1 MKRDRRPVSNPSL
14 AIAYLR
20 GSRDSQKLT
29 PDAQRTAI
37 EAFAAAE
44 GLTICAWHVEAVSGG
59 ADVDDRPVLLAAID
73 DLRVHGAG
81 TLLVAKRD
89 RLARDG
95 DIAGFLSYSLRK
107 AGARIMSADGA
118 NGEDLNDRMTRT
130 LQAMFAEQERHEI
143 RRRTRAALAV
153 LKARGVYLGAPP
165 FGYRRDGAGLVEDAA
180 EQGVLRI
187 VRELRAA
194 GLSQRAI
201 VAELAKRGAVSRVG
215 RPFQATQIARMLAA

>member
-1 MKRDRRPVSNPSL
+1 MKRAPRPVTNPSL

-29 PDAQRTAI
+29 PDAQRAAI

-59 ADVDDRPVLLAAID
+59 ADVDDRPILLAAID
-73 DLRVHGAG
+73 DLRVRGAG
-81 TLLVAKRD
+81 VLLVAKRD

-107 AGARIMSADGA
+107 AGARIMAADGA

-130 LQAMFAEQERHEI
+130 LQSMFAEQERHEI

-165 FGYRRDGAGLVEDAA
+165 YGYRRDDAGLVEDTA
-180 EQGVLRI
+180 EQGVLRV

-201 VAELAKRGAVSRVG
+201 VAELAKRGLVSRVG
-215 RPFQATQIARMLAA
+215 RSFQATQIARMLAA